1 MNDAFTV
8 WNLHMPRK
16 NSLIILFSFLFAL
29 FFANSV
35 FAYRLDNFSNIE
47 KTGDYLVGPVKTEIS
62 LEPGQNK
69 DVEISV
75 LNRSGKKLDFSIS
88 LEDFS
93 ASRNVE
99 LIDNSPYSLR
109 DYIFPETSGFSLE
122 HGQKIYLSVQIK
134 IPQYA
139 KPGSI
144 HGAVVVSAIDS
155 SQDGPKAV
163 SRIASLFLVTIKG
176 YCKLDG
182 ELSSFSFKQKN
193 GNNFFEI
200 IFRNQ
205 GNAYLNPEGK
215 IHIFDWKNKEVAVIN
230 VSNFFVLPQSQRTQ
244 DFNLSENIGFG
255 KYKAKLELYKG
266 YGQEN
271 ISKEID
277 FWIINKKVL
286 AVFFGLSIVIILLMA
301 KFKKTAK
308 RPI

>member
-109 DYIFPETSGFSLE
+109 D
-122 HGQKIYLSVQIK
+122 
-134 IPQYA
+134 
-139 KPGSI
+139 
-144 HGAVVVSAIDS
+144 
-155 SQDGPKAV
+155 
-163 SRIASLFLVTIKG
+163 
-176 YCKLDG
+176 
-182 ELSSFSFKQKN
+182 
-193 GNNFFEI
+193 
-200 IFRNQ
+200 
-205 GNAYLNPEGK
+205 
-215 IHIFDWKNKEVAVIN
+215 
-230 VSNFFVLPQSQRTQ
+230 
-244 DFNLSENIGFG
+244 
-255 KYKAKLELYKG
+255 
-266 YGQEN
+266 
-271 ISKEID
+271 
-277 FWIINKKVL
+277 
-286 AVFFGLSIVIILLMA
+286 
-301 KFKKTAK
+301 
-308 RPI
+308 

>member
-1 MNDAFTV
+1 MIK
-8 WNLHMPRK
+8 K
-16 NSLIILFSFLFAL
+16 NLIIISFFFFSAL

-35 FAYRLDNFSNIE
+35 LAYRLESFNNIKE
-47 KTGDYLVGPVKTEIS
+47 RGDYLVGPVKTEIS
-62 LEPGQNK
+62 LSPGQSR
-69 DVEISV
+69 DVEISI

-93 ASRNVE
+93 ASKNVE

-109 DYIFPETSGFSLE
+109 DYIFLETSGFSLE
-122 HGQKIYLSVQIK
+122 HGQKIYLSIQIK

-139 KPGSI
+139 KPGSM

-155 SQDGPKAV
+155 GQDSPKAI
-163 SRIASLFLVTIKG
+163 SRIASLFFATVKG